1 MLRLCF
7 HRVGCQGADNN
18 QGVSLA
24 MVLRRICS
32 TEVPRSAAIGLI
44 SGLIGSLVGVG
55 GAVISIPLLHHIGF
69 PLRMAQGC
77 STAVVLGAGLAGAV
91 RESVI

>member
-1 MLRLCF
+1 
-7 HRVGCQGADNN
+7 
-18 QGVSLA
+18 
-24 MVLRRICS
+24 MVLRGIFS
-32 TEVPRSAAIGLI
+32 TQVPRNAAVGLI

-55 GAVISIPLLHHIGF
+55 GAVVSIPVLHHMGL